1 MASERRIGGGTQ
13 LAGVIGWP
21 VEHSRSPQMHNAAYA
36 ALGMDWAYVAM
47 PVEPA
52 RLEQALHGA
61 AALGFA
67 GLNITLPHK
76 QATAAICDELSPEA
90 RRADSANTVVMM
102 DGGRLRGDTTDGQ
115 GMLDAIGDLPGPGAL
130 VLGAGGAARAAVA
143 ALAGA
148 GVAGAGSAP
157 RGAGGGGVGRGGG
170 GAGAGVAVTVSARRR
185 QAAERLA
192 RELGATASGWPATEA
207 PDLIVNATPVGQA
220 GEAARLPLDAR
231 LLDGRVVCDL
241 AYRGD
246 GAETGL
252 IAAARERGARAV
264 DGMEVLVGQG
274 ALAFR
279 LFTGEEPPIEIMRAA
294 VRNATI
300 A

>member
-1 MASERRIGGGTQ
+1 MADERRIGGGTR

-52 RLEQALHGA
+52 RLEQALRGA

-67 GLNITLPHK
+67 GLNVTIPHK
-76 QATAAICDELSPEA
+76 QATAAICAELSPEA
-90 RRADSANTVVMM
+90 RRADSANTVLML
-102 DGGRLRGDTTDGQ
+102 DGGRLRGETTDGQ
-115 GMLDAIGDLPGPGAL
+115 GMLDAIGVLPGPGAL

-148 GVAGAGSAP
+148 GL
-157 RGAGGGGVGRGGG
+157 
-170 GAGAGVAVTVSARRR
+170 AVTVSARRR
-185 QAAERLA
+185 EAAERLA
-192 RELGATASGWPATEA
+192 QELGATVTDWPARDA
-207 PDLIVNATPVGQA
+207 PELIVNATPLGQA
-220 GEAARLPLDAR
+220 GEAAQLPLDAG

-252 IAAARERGARAV
+252 IASARERGARAV
-264 DGMEVLVGQG
+264 DGLEVLVGQG

-279 LFTGEEPPIEIMRAA
+279 LFTGAEPPIEIMRAA

>member
-1 MASERRIGGGTQ
+1 MAGERGIGGGTR

-52 RLEQALHGA
+52 RLEQALRGA
-61 AALGFA
+61 AALGFV
-67 GLNITLPHK
+67 GLNVTIPHK

-90 RRADSANTVVMM
+90 RRADSANTVLVLE
-102 DGGRLRGDTTDGQ
+102 DGRLRGETTDGQ
-115 GMLDAIGDLPGPGAL
+115 GMLDAIGDLPGPAAL

-148 GVAGAGSAP
+148 GVA
-157 RGAGGGGVGRGGG
+157 
-170 GAGAGVAVTVSARRR
+170 VTVSARR
-185 QAAERLA
+185 QEAAEQLA
-192 RELGATASGWPATEA
+192 RELGATATGWPARDA
-207 PDLIVNATPVGQA
+207 PELIVNATPLGQA
-220 GEAARLPLDAR
+220 GEADRLPLDAG
-231 LLDGRVVCDL
+231 LLEGRVVCDL

-252 IAAARERGARAV
+252 IAAARQSGARAV
-264 DGMEVLVGQG
+264 DGLDVLVGQG

-279 LFTGEEPPIEIMRAA
+279 LFTGAEPPVEIMRAA

>member
-1 MASERRIGGGTQ
+1 MAGERPIGGGTR

-36 ALGMDWAYVAM
+36 ALGMDWAYAAM

-52 RLEQALHGA
+52 RLEQALRGA
-61 AALGFA
+61 SALGLA
-67 GLNITLPHK
+67 GLNVTIPHK
-76 QATAAICDELSPEA
+76 QATAAICDELSPGA
-90 RRADSANTVVMM
+90 RRADSVNTVLMLE
-102 DGGRLRGDTTDGQ
+102 GGRLRGETTDGQ

-148 GVAGAGSAP
+148 GL
-157 RGAGGGGVGRGGG
+157 
-170 GAGAGVAVTVSARRR
+170 AVTVSARRR
-185 QAAERLA
+185 EAAEQLA
-192 RELGATASGWPATEA
+192 QKLGATATDWPARDA
-207 PDLIVNATPVGQA
+207 PELIVNATPLGQA
-220 GEAARLPLDAR
+220 GEAARLPLDAA

-264 DGMEVLVGQG
+264 DGLEVLVGQG

-279 LFTGEEPPIEIMRAA
+279 LFTGAEPPIEIMRAA